1 MLNSKYLFKKF
12 VDYANLLS
20 AFDKAFKTDR
30 SSDSIYYR
38 LELSKNIYELHEK
51 LNSGLW
57 LPHEYTYFIISRPK
71 VREISKAN
79 FEDRIVHHAYIS
91 VIEPYYERDVFS
103 PFSFASRIDRG
114 VHKAVLQA
122 HEFFCANKYF
132 LKTDIHHFFPSIDH
146 EVLKAI
152 LSRHL
157 ADTKIHRLEN
167 LIIDNALR
175 DREYDLFYRSHGLP
189 IGNLTSQFWANVYL
203 NELDEF
209 ITSKGFSFVRYMD
222 DTIIFS
228 PGKESL
234 RSFLKEMREFL
245 KEKLFLELKETATL
259 ISDNDNPLPFLGIS
273 IRKDSLTIRSENYK
287 RAMKNLKRTLYAYE
301 KGKVSDAHLSS
312 SLSSYNS
319 YLWFD
324 IENSPYAKLLNKALH
339 KVRMI

>member
-1 MLNSKYLFKKF
+1 MGYPKLFKEM
-12 VDYANLLS
+12 VEYRNLY
-20 AFDKAFKTDR
+20 DAFKQSFKSDR
-30 SSDSIYYR
+30 DRDSINYFT
-38 LELSKNIYELHEK
+38 ELASNIYALRK
-51 LNSGLW
+51 SLNDGIYQ
-57 LPHEYTYFIISRPK
+57 PHPYTYFIISRPK
-71 VREISKAN
+71 VREISKSN
-79 FEDRIVHHAYIS
+79 FEDRIVHHAYIN
-91 VIEPYYERDVFS
+91 VIEPYYEREVFS

-167 LIIDNALR
+167 LIIDNAVR
-175 DREYDLFYRSHGLP
+175 DREYDLFYRPHGLP

-222 DTIIFS
+222 DTIIFGS
-228 PGKESL
+228 SKESL

-245 KEKLFLELKETATL
+245 KNTLYLELKETATL

-273 IRKDSLTIRSENYK
+273 IRKDSLTIRRENYK
-287 RAMKNLKRTLYAYE
+287 RGIKNLNRTLYAYT
-301 KGKVSDAHLSS
+301 KGKISEEHLRSA
-312 SLSSYNS
+312 LASYSS

-324 IENSPYAKLLNKALH
+324 KENSPYTKPKKA
-339 KVRMI
+339 